1 MGRLKRLA
9 GRLAKV
15 NGRVVI
21 ATGVIGSARQVK
33 GNSSTARG
41 YNYRW
46 QRARA
51 TYLAAHPLCAM
62 CSTDYAPVP
71 ATVVDH
77 IKPHGGDD
85 ALFWDINNWQ
95 PLCKHCHD
103 SEKQR
108 SERQQRM
115 DRGV

>member
-1 MGRLKRLA
+1 MGRLKQVA
-9 GRLAKV
+9 GRIAV
-15 NGRVVI
+15 ASQGRVVVV
-21 ATGVIGSARQVK
+21 GMIGSARQAK

-46 QRARA
+46 QRAREA
-51 TYLAAHPLCAM
+51 YLAAHPLCAM

-85 ALFWDINNWQ
+85 VLFWDTSNWQ
-95 PLCKHCHD
+95 PLCKRCHD
-103 SEKQR
+103 STKQR
-108 SERQQRM
+108 NERQQRM
-115 DRGV
+115 GRGV